1 MSSLAP
7 LFRPYSGGGLALRN
21 RLVMAP
27 MTRQFSPGHVPGA
40 DVAAHYRRRVE
51 GGVRLVVTEGI
62 GTPHPAAIDAPDI
75 PQIAGPGPEKG
86 WRHVVAGVQAAGA
99 RIVPQLWHQGPL
111 RDPFA
116 GGEAMR
122 PSCHWCEVGVT
133 TYHARYLNAVLPP
146 TRPTTEA
153 GIADV
158 IEAFGQGAGARWHHH
173 PNHRCGDWRPT
184 SGSRRS
190 DSRKRRGPPHR

>member
-27 MTRQFSPGHVPGA
+27 MTRQFSSGHVPGA

-75 PQIAGPGPEKG
+75 PQIAGPGPENG
-86 WRHVVAGVQAAGA
+86 WRHVVAGVPSGRRADRAAALASGA
-99 RIVPQLWHQGPL
+99 AARSLRGGRSDAPIVPL
-111 RDPFA
+111 
-116 GGEAMR
+116 
-122 PSCHWCEVGVT
+122 V
-133 TYHARYLNAVLPP
+133 
-146 TRPTTEA
+146 
-153 GIADV
+153 
-158 IEAFGQGAGARWHHH
+158 
-173 PNHRCGDWRPT
+173 
-184 SGSRRS
+184 
-190 DSRKRRGPPHR
+190 